1 MKNRKVGLKH
11 KTSIPADKK
20 PAILECITVDL
31 MSSEEEVMDE
41 NNEKYFLV
49 KSLPWRSEYYNQ
61 LVSAL
66 DEKFRTRQTKK
77 RTRSINPPWKGWS
90 FNPPQTHHISN
101 IMQLGVQRLVKILFK
116 L

>member
-77 RTRSINPPWKGWS
+77 GRDQSIPRERGEVSTRPKPTTY
-90 FNPPQTHHISN
+90 PISCN
-101 IMQLGVQRLVKILFK
+101 WAFRD
-116 L
+116 